1 MDPQKKTVE
10 ISVKESI
17 MVLSSD
23 DESAKN
29 ESSIICMGDKD
40 ETVLSGYDDDTDG
53 TDEFDAEETEK
64 VLELGNSN

>member
-1 MDPQKKTVE
+1 
-10 ISVKESI
+10 

-29 ESSIICMGDKD
+29 ESSIICMGEKD

>member
-1 MDPQKKTVE
+1 
-10 ISVKESI
+10 

-29 ESSIICMGDKD
+29 ESSIICMGEKD

-64 VLELGNSN
+64 VLELGNSNQLNNNAYHNHIKGKT